1 MKLRCKPGDLAVVVN
16 LGGSFAHLND
26 RIVEVLERAPN
37 SPFVELPNG
46 AFSRGEERCW
56 IVHFPGK
63 VAMPLG
69 GEAHQQ
75 THYAVCRDEN
85 LRPIRDPG
93 EDAVDEMVVIAG
105 VPAPGEVQT
114 C

>member
-1 MKLRCKPGDLAVVVN
+1 MNCKPGDLAVVVS

-37 SPFVELPNG
+37 GPFVKLPNG
-46 AFSRGEERCW
+46 ACSRGGERCW
-56 IVHFPGK
+56 IVYLPVK

-69 GEAHQQ
+69 GETHEQ

-85 LRPIRDPG
+85 LRPFRDPG
-93 EDAVDEMVVIAG
+93 EDAQDESLQWLP
-105 VPAPGEVQT
+105 VPSTEKEAA
-114 C
+114 

>member
-1 MKLRCKPGDLAVVVN
+1 MNCKPGDLAVVVS

-37 SPFVELPNG
+37 SPFVKLPNG
-46 AFSRGEERCW
+46 AVSRGEERCW

-69 GEAHQQ
+69 GEAHKQ

-93 EDAVDEMVVIAG
+93 EDAVDETLQWLP
-105 VPAPGEVQT
+105 VPSTDKEAA
-114 C
+114 